1 MGEERTVRLRSRLLL
16 AELMSTA
23 NDGKGFSYREM
34 AERCSCGKT
43 MIGNLV
49 TGEDETCSESLGDR
63 IAEVLR
69 VDRRILFV
77 LDESVKRGR
86 RPSIA
91 AKIEAPVQTSP
102 APSPAQATG

>member
-1 MGEERTVRLRSRLLL
+1 MGDECTVRLRSRLLL

-23 NDGKGFSYREM
+23 NNGKGFSYREM

-49 TGEDETCSESLGDR
+49 TGEDETCTESLGDR

-69 VDRRILFV
+69 VDPRILFV
-77 LDESVKRGR
+77 PDESVKRGR
-86 RPSIA
+86 RPSLV
-91 AKIEAPVQTSP
+91 AKIEAPAQTPP
-102 APSPAQATG
+102 ASSAVSA

>member
-23 NDGKGFSYREM
+23 NNGKGFSYREM

-49 TGEDETCSESLGDR
+49 TGEDETCTESLGDR

-69 VDRRILFV
+69 VDARILFV
-77 LDESVKRGR
+77 PDESVKRGR

-91 AKIEAPVQTSP
+91 AKIEAPVQTPP
-102 APSPAQATG
+102 ASSAVSA